1 MLLGELLIY
10 RYGLITKD
18 QRQEA
23 LARQKGADRGRLL
36 GEILVGMRA
45 IAETDLREALE
56 EQRSDRNPWES
67 AL

>member
-18 QRQEA
+18 QREKA
-23 LARQKGADRGRLL
+23 LARQKGPDRGRPL
-36 GEILVGMRA
+36 GEILVGMGA
-45 IAETDLREALE
+45 IAEPDLRDVLE
-56 EQRSDRNPWES
+56 GQRSDRNPWEK

>member
-18 QRQEA
+18 QREQA
-23 LARQKGADRGRLL
+23 LARQKGADRGRRL
-36 GEILVGMRA
+36 GEILVGMGA
-45 IAETDLREALE
+45 VAEPDLREALE
-56 EQRSDRNPWES
+56 GQRSERNPWEN